1 MVNGVHG
8 NFIRYIV
15 NIFIMARKSLI
26 IAQYMAEIARL
37 VVGIEPN
44 NKLFLECQNGIH
56 KRNLAL
62 V

>member
-1 MVNGVHG
+1 
-8 NFIRYIV
+8 
-15 NIFIMARKSLI
+15 MARKSLI

-37 VVGIEPN
+37 VVGMEPN